1 MYVISNT
8 IYKARFGLDD
18 WWVYNRIKVFKFL
31 ILKKSKCYYCL
42 IYFFI
47 SFKKKKYQTFLY
59 VICSTA
65 YCERIFVSL
74 KLLKTK
80 KKRKTN
86 KDIP

>member
-1 MYVISNT
+1 MLLLFNL
-8 IYKARFGLDD
+8 F
-18 WWVYNRIKVFKFL
+18 FL
-31 ILKKSKCYYCL
+31 FPL
-42 IYFFI
+42 
-47 SFKKKKYQTFLY
+47 KKKYQTFLY

-80 KKRKTN
+80 KRKTN